1 MALRSLAKDHKELV
15 ASEGLRPLIATL
27 SKDRE
32 DLETLGY
39 ALETLL
45 NLFMRD
51 EKNVRGP
58 IELSCV
64 ELWAG
69 GVVGDVSGGGRGR
82 GGESGR
88 REGGSDEFLEMNG
101 ALIFDMWGCSRRA
114 RRILHCG

>member
-27 SKDRE
+27 AKDRE
-32 DLETLGY
+32 DPETLGY

-51 EKNVRGP
+51 EMNVRRP
-58 IELSCV
+58 IELSWV
-64 ELWAG
+64 ELGRG
-69 GVVGDVSGGGRGR
+69 GVVGYVSGGGRGR
-82 GGESGR
+82 GGWSVRWGE
-88 REGGSDEFLEMNG
+88 ELDDFLEMNG

-114 RRILHCG
+114 RRILRYG